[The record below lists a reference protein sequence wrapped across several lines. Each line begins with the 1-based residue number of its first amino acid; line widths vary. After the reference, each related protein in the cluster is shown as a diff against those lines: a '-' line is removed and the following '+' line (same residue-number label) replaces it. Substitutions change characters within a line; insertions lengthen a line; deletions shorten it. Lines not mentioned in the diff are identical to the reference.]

1 MSAYP
6 PTVDAAQYAA
16 IEDRLASL
24 LHTRRDTSV
33 IGGEAILALEALAR
47 GVGGPDTRALNV
59 VTGPYGA
66 MMGHWLGAAGG
77 DVRTIGAPDGH
88 VVGGDQLCAAL
99 AQQPADVVCVVH
111 AEAATGIVNPLAALA
126 EATHEAGAV
135 LLVDAVASVAAEPL
149 EIDGLG
155 LDAVVIGP
163 QKAMG
168 GPAGVCGL
176 IADDSVWR
184 LIESNPA
191 APRDSILSL
200 ADLRDRWIASERTAL
215 PFVPHHLEMLA
226 LDQALGRLESEGLD
240 VVIARHGH
248 ARDAAR
254 AGLAALGLE
263 LWVVAD
269 VDAAAVATVA
279 RPPAGVAAATL
290 LGSVRLPGPVE
301 AAPGSLA
308 DVALRIVHSGAA
320 ASLDAVL
327 LSVAAVGDA
336 LAQLGVPVDV
346 AGALAAA
353 QAAWAAATS

>member
-6 PTVDAAQYAA
+6 PTVDAARYAA

-24 LHTRRDTSV
+24 LQTRRDTSV
-33 IGGEAILALEALAR
+33 IAGEAILALEALAR
-47 GVGGPDTRALNV
+47 GVGGPNTRALNV

-77 DVRTIGAPDGH
+77 EVRTLQASDGQ
-88 VVGGDQLCAAL
+88 VIGGDQLRAAL

-111 AEAATGIVNPLAALA
+111 AEAATGVVNPLTELA
-126 EATHEAGAV
+126 DVSHEAGAV

-176 IADDSVWR
+176 FAGDNVWELLKR
-184 LIESNPA
+184 NPA

-200 ADLRDRWIASERTAL
+200 ADLHDRWIGTGRTAL
-215 PFVPHHLEMLA
+215 PFVPHHLEMIA

-240 VVIARHGH
+240 AVVARHGR
-248 ARDAAR
+248 ARDATR
-254 AGLAALGLE
+254 AGLAALGLD
-263 LWVVAD
+263 LWVAD
-269 VDAAAVATVA
+269 DGEAAAVATLA
-279 RPPAGVAAATL
+279 RPPAGVAAAAL
-290 LGSVRLPGPVE
+290 LERVRLPGPVE

-308 DVALRIVHSGAA
+308 DAAVRVTHSGAA
-320 ASLDAVL
+320 ASIDTVL
-327 LSVAAVGDA
+327 LAVAAIGDA
-336 LAQLGVPVDV
+336 LVQLRRAVDV
-346 AGALAAA
+346 APALAAA
-353 QAAWAAATS
+353 QAAWAATTS